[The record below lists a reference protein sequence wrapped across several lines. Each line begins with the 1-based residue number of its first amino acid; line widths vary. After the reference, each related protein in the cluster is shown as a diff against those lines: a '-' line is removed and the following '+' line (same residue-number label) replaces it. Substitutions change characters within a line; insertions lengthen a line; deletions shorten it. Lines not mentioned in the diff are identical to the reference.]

1 MKEIKLRCHFSTIFE
16 SLWQFWVVI
25 VFMLLNQIDTI
36 IDVVKDIGSD
46 GIKSLVSTGGIWG
59 LAGLLVLTACVL
71 IFQFLRW
78 RKTWVILDDNLII
91 IERNTLRKVKN
102 TIAIE
107 NISAVNMER
116 NLFERLVGT
125 YRIKIDTN
133 SMTTANETDISIVF
147 REDIAIAFRKTVI
160 ERMSALK
167 GSGTGKALSEE
178 RQPDELY
185 KAASEGKK
193 IFASSPK
200 DMLAHAF
207 YDMPMFSLII
217 ALAGICGSVWYIGN
231 MGFTAFIRDAFGG
244 FIAVVIMVLTAI
256 YNIAKRFIKYY
267 NFTVYRDGKDVHVR
281 CGLIKLRSYTI
292 PVDKITALQIEQ
304 QPFSRIFKR
313 YNVKVVTVGVGD
325 EDGESSNLTMSLPE
339 EKLKE
344 QLQEL
349 VPEYSW
355 ADIAKVIKEEKKG
368 MTVRLVKSVKW
379 HLAAAAG
386 IIVAVVLHG
395 PWWAAAVPAVM
406 DAYINLL
413 YIMSHKAA
421 GYMALD
427 EGMILSGGFF
437 AKHQTICTYKKMQ
450 ILNISYHPAAAHL
463 GIVDGVIMLLNSS
476 AGLPYI
482 KRDLA
487 IEITNRIIG
496 GQK

>member
-1 MKEIKLRCHFSTIFE
+1 M
-16 SLWQFWVVI
+16 
-25 VFMLLNQIDTI
+25 
-36 IDVVKDIGSD
+36 
-46 GIKSLVSTGGIWG
+46 
-59 LAGLLVLTACVL
+59 
-71 IFQFLRW
+71 
-78 RKTWVILDDNLII
+78 
-91 IERNTLRKVKN
+91 
-102 TIAIE
+102 
-107 NISAVNMER
+107 
-116 NLFERLVGT
+116 
-125 YRIKIDTN
+125 
-133 SMTTANETDISIVF
+133 
-147 REDIAIAFRKTVI
+147 
-160 ERMSALK
+160 
-167 GSGTGKALSEE
+167 
-178 RQPDELY
+178 
-185 KAASEGKK
+185 
-193 IFASSPK
+193 
-200 DMLAHAF
+200 
-207 YDMPMFSLII
+207 
-217 ALAGICGSVWYIGN
+217 
-231 MGFTAFIRDAFGG
+231 
-244 FIAVVIMVLTAI
+244 
-256 YNIAKRFIKYY
+256 
-267 NFTVYRDGKDVHVR
+267 
-281 CGLIKLRSYTI
+281 
-292 PVDKITALQIEQ
+292 
-304 QPFSRIFKR
+304 
-313 YNVKVVTVGVGD
+313 GVGD

-355 ADIAKVIKEEKKG
+355 ADIDKVIKEEKKG

-386 IIVAVVLHG
+386 IIVVVVLHG

-413 YIMSHKAA
+413 YIMSHKAS
-421 GYMALD
+421 GYMASD